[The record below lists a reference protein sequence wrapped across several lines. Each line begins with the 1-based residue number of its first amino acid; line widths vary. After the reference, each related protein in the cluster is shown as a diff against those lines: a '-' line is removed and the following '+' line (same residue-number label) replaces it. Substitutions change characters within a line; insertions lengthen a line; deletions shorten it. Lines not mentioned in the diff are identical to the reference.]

1 MIHFKMILKNIRLN
15 EQSIKNYNRFQGK
28 TILVKNKMQNR
39 RKKFIANTFNL
50 KPMFKSNKSTQQIN
64 RVVNLSVGLSVM
76 LLLPYV
82 FFSIKLLKVVRF
94 FVCLTNE
101 PIVLFIFLM
110 LYRAPRMV
118 LGYFIPIL
126 KSFSFVISF
135 EENQSPFLFLVFFIK
150 KLKVVKRRK
159 LTYKKKQQF
168 PTIFIL
174 YFLQSL
180 LFLF

>member
-1 MIHFKMILKNIRLN
+1 MIHFKILKNIRLN
-15 EQSIKNYNRFQGK
+15 EQSIKNSNRFQGK

-50 KPMFKSNKSTQQIN
+50 KPMFKSHKSTQQIN
-64 RVVNLSVGLSVM
+64 RIVNLSVGLSVM

-101 PIVLFIFLM
+101 PIVLFIFFNAVQSSQDGFRLF
-110 LYRAPRMV
+110 YSYIKIV
-118 LGYFIPIL
+118 QFCYF
-126 KSFSFVISF
+126 FV
-135 EENQSPFLFLVFFIK
+135 ENQSPFLFLVFFIK

-159 LTYKKKQQF
+159 LTYKKK
-168 PTIFIL
+168 
-174 YFLQSL
+174 Y
-180 LFLF
+180 